1 MEAVDDFARQRDAS
15 RRRLVPLMAV
25 FGLLA
30 GIVLARLVY
39 LQVLSAGDYR
49 QQLEDWLV
57 LEPDYVQPLRGD
69 IRDRRGAV
77 WAQDVPSW
85 QVEAYYGALDSR
97 PTKSGRNRYVR
108 ALARRLQR
116 SGQYPAE
123 MPLDDVEE
131 ALHQRIAESWQ
142 RLSDLAGT
150 PTWQLYKTADAIVE
164 RVQTIRQRVAERQG
178 FEEDVEEQRG
188 FHPVLK
194 DLSSELANRLRL
206 ELAGYPWLR
215 VHTSTS
221 RQYADD
227 PAVCHLVGHLRQVS
241 GEDIRK
247 DRNAGDEL
255 RRLEPGDRVGQDGVE
270 YAAEHLLRG
279 RRGKIVRNRSG
290 DCLLN
295 VDPVRGQDVHVT
307 VDLALQRWIY
317 EQLGLAV
324 QRCPTASSAAAV
336 VLDVRSREVMAV
348 VSWPG
353 YTRQDYTERYEQ
365 LVRDSVHRPLRFHA
379 VADLY
384 PPGSIVK
391 PVTILAA
398 LHDGLVTPDE
408 TVYCTGYLYPNVT
421 NAFRCWTTSRGIVGG
436 HGPLNAQE
444 AILHSCNV
452 YCYTMGRR
460 LGVQRQC
467 DWLGLFGLGRSS
479 GTGLLEEA
487 TGTLPTPEYLAKT
500 HGQGRPLSQ
509 AELVAA
515 AQNFAIG
522 QTDVL
527 LTPMQAAN
535 LGATIATGVWQPVV
549 LVAEQA
555 DGSRAGRRALP
566 VSSETWRLVREGMF
580 GVVNDPSGTAYKY
593 ARSEGVQ
600 IAGKTGTAEI
610 GGPLTVGH
618 VYELEMHDGSRR
630 TLEVVSKAEAADK
643 IAQMGESVVRW
654 EHKGAKYWPGAP
666 DPEHK
671 PTHAWFMGYAPA
683 HDPQVAMAVLIEY
696 GGSGGQTAGPVA
708 RAIFEHIFG
717 VEAAH
722 ANVAAES
729 EPGD

>member
-452 YCYTMGRR
+452 YCYTMGPAAGGAAAVR
-460 LGVQRQC
+460 LARSVRSGSVERHGSSGGGHGHAADAGVSGQDPRAGPAAQPGRTGGRGAELC
-467 DWLGLFGLGRSS
+467 DRPDGRSADADA
-479 GTGLLEEA
+479 GGQPRRDNRDGGLA
-487 TGTLPTPEYLAKT
+487 A
-500 HGQGRPLSQ
+500 GR
-509 AELVAA
+509 A
-515 AQNFAIG
+515 G
-522 QTDVL
+522 
-527 LTPMQAAN
+527 
-535 LGATIATGVWQPVV
+535 GG
-549 LVAEQA
+549 
-555 DGSRAGRRALP
+555 AGRRQPGRA
-566 VSSETWRLVREGMF
+566 
-580 GVVNDPSGTAYKY
+580 ACA
-593 ARSEGVQ
+593 ARVERDVAAR
-600 IAGKTGTAEI
+600 AG
-610 GGPLTVGH
+610 GH
-618 VYELEMHDGSRR
+618 VR
-630 TLEVVSKAEAADK
+630 
-643 IAQMGESVVRW
+643 
-654 EHKGAKYWPGAP
+654 
-666 DPEHK
+666 
-671 PTHAWFMGYAPA
+671 
-683 HDPQVAMAVLIEY
+683 
-696 GGSGGQTAGPVA
+696 GGQ
-708 RAIFEHIFG
+708 
-717 VEAAH
+717 
-722 ANVAAES
+722 
-729 EPGD
+729 